1 MAYNNLTLLS
11 LISVDVTDV
20 EQLISI
26 LPTPPGSPRDKL
38 LRGMAAV
45 RVLDGFT
52 WNESDSFLSSWRS
65 VDSSFVSRVNELN
78 PVQVGQPGYF
88 QAGDEYFQDPE
99 NVPAPHSSFMYDA
112 VMAVGMGACRAA
124 LNDTQRSLQ
133 KDAYG
138 PPPLRNP
145 HFTGIITTSFH
156 GASGRVSF
164 GERYWELTRD
174 PESVVFGVY
183 NIRTVDGLNATTGEV
198 QE

>member
-1 MAYNNLTLLS
+1 M
-11 LISVDVTDV
+11 TDV
-20 EQLISI
+20 EKLISTT
-26 LPTPPGSPRDKL
+26 PTPPGSPRDKF

-45 RVLDGFT
+45 RVLDGFS

-65 VDSSFVSRVNELN
+65 VDSSFVRRVNELN

-88 QAGDEYFQDPE
+88 RAGDEYFRDPE

-124 LNDTQRSLQ
+124 LNDTQSSPQ
-133 KDAYG
+133 KDPHG

-145 HFTGIITTSFH
+145 HFNGIIATRFH
-156 GASGRVSF
+156 GASGHVLL
-164 GERYWELTRD
+164 GDQYWELTRD
-174 PESVVFGVY
+174 PESVVYGVY
-183 NIRTVDGLNATTGEV
+183 NVRAVDGLNATTGEV